1 MEEPSC
7 NMVGM
12 LAHAMP
18 AFLALLEIYIKTLSG
33 EECEEHDKKIL
44 GIFALA
50 WNLFTTTLPKEIV
63 IPTCDAIAE
72 AGLPVMTAQ
81 GNTKGQLIL
90 FK

>member
-1 MEEPSC
+1 MEEPLC

-18 AFLALLEIYIKTLSG
+18 TFLALLEIYIKTLSG
-33 EECEEHDKKIL
+33 EEHEEHVKKIL

-50 WNLFTTTLPKEIV
+50 WNLFTTTLPKEII

-81 GNTKGQLIL
+81 GNTEGQLIL